1 MELDVSKAFLSP
13 GTEFPFRAEESLAPQ
28 DVIGETVTFD
38 SVIIQ
43 GIFFMLEDRVH
54 IKGTLDTVAH
64 GVCAMCMEQANIP
77 IRISFSEGFRKD
89 ADETEDEDFC
99 FAGKSVS
106 LTQMTLTLVMLNLPM
121 RLLCDEGC
129 TGSREF
135 QAWQRNNAPS
145 SCKEGTPTQRPFEIL
160 QSLLNK
166 DEEV

>member
-13 GTEFPFRAEESLAPQ
+13 GTEFPFHAEESLSPQ

-38 SVIIQ
+38 TAIIQ
-43 GIFFMLEDRVH
+43 GVFCMLEDRVH

-77 IRISFSEGFRKD
+77 LHISFSEGFRKD
-89 ADETEDEDFC
+89 ADETEEEDFR
-99 FAGKSVS
+99 FEGKSVS
-106 LTQMTLTLVMLNLPM
+106 LTKMALTLVMLNLPM
-121 RLLCDEGC
+121 RFLCDEGC
-129 TGSREF
+129 AGSREF
-135 QAWQRNNAPS
+135 QAWQKNNAPS
-145 SCKEGTPTQRPFEIL
+145 SCEEGTPTQRPFEIL